1 LTADTSCLVY
11 LHKPDKG
18 LSQDYISNLGLSCC
32 LKQCFYKTL
41 QTNQNKNSLMFSV
54 FVSDELPEKFG
65 QTESILRQGMEHG
78 TVQVSFQKS
87 FIFGF
92 NFQLKSVSFNWKV

>member
-1 LTADTSCLVY
+1 MFFTKLFKQNIKKY
-11 LHKPDKG
+11 L
-18 LSQDYISNLGLSCC
+18 N
-32 LKQCFYKTL
+32 CFV
-41 QTNQNKNSLMFSV
+41 F